1 MLREASLILL
11 GVLIHKATRF
21 ISHLLYSNQ
30 ALADDDSCN
39 DDVILS
45 QTGSPRATKYDVFLS
60 FRGED
65 IRQTFASHLYKE
77 LRNVGIHT
85 FMDHELRKGEEISP
99 VLLRTIEESEISV
112 IIFSKNYASSTWC
125 MNELVH
131 ILDCKKKFGRVVIPI
146 FYKVDPSNIRKQNGS
161 FGNGFDV
168 LKRRFKDNQEKLQ
181 KWRKALIQSTS
192 LCGLHFNSTRP
203 EFKFIEE
210 IAKDILSKLDYKSSS
225 HLERLVGISCHI
237 EDIEKLL
244 IEARIVGIW
253 GMGGS
258 GKTTLAKALFQEVKA
273 QFDSFSF
280 VENVKD
286 QLSRISSDELQR
298 NCLKELLKD
307 GDINIYDIKS
317 NSVKSRLHHKKV
329 LLILDDVDNSVIGED
344 LAQVCDWFGEGS
356 RIIITS
362 RNQQVL
368 KNASAFSTY
377 HVSNLDFHDALYLF
391 SLKAFKQHEPFEG
404 YMELSKSVVEYCQGN
419 PLALVVLG
427 CFLYGRGKAEWE
439 SALEK
444 LNEAPPKDV
453 VDVLKLS
460 FDGLD
465 DKQQNV
471 FLDMAFLVK
480 GGVRISVNVIRQIHG
495 SSVDIEISV
504 LREKSLISLDNH
516 TDCIGMHNLVMKMG
530 LEIARQ
536 QLFSCPETP
545 IRLWRHEDVYDFF
558 IRDKGIETIRYLS
571 MDLSK
576 IRRIAWRASNFRKM
590 HNLIFLKVHKSDGR
604 NPSKLTIYDN
614 LDYLPE
620 ELRFFMWEEY
630 PFSHVPLHFCS
641 ENLITLR
648 MPNSNIRQF
657 WNENQH
663 FPNLKEI
670 SLWNSKHLNALP
682 DLSHVPKIKHLFVY
696 GCAKLDQI
704 YSSTVL
710 SNLVEL
716 WAFKD
721 GPTQINIGGSMKGT
735 RSGLVMVYN
744 YLNLYKGSWNKVIM
758 KVLVCG
764 DIICGVGFKHV
775 EMPLAEIAELR
786 YLFPFVRVVGLLEGL
801 IQYDFKQH
809 YDYDYD
815 YDYHGNHWG
824 YDYDGNLWGF
834 RGGVRIKV
842 TRRGDKGGERHVMGT
857 LTRKMINDCHH
868 QTSMEAIEGGGGEE
882 EENEELMSSNAT
894 IFTRIPNIITH
905 WSLLTKLRLRKSDSI
920 LKSLSL
926 SHSLS
931 RASCKPRI
939 VATFSLHIP
948 PSAFTDPRGYFGF
961 SVEYCKFRLFKYLVI
976 QSRARHRDF
985 GFIFDYIDN

>member
-11 GVLIHKATRF
+11 GVSIHKAIRF
-21 ISHLLYSNQ
+21 ISHSLHNNQ
-30 ALADDDSCN
+30 AIADDDSSN

-45 QTGSPRATKYDVFLS
+45 HMGSPRATKYHVFLN

-65 IRQTFASHLYKE
+65 TRQTFTSHLYKE

-85 FMDHELRKGEEISP
+85 FMDNELRKGEEISP

-112 IIFSKNYASSTWC
+112 IIFSKNYACSTWC
-125 MNELVH
+125 MDELVH
-131 ILDCKKKFGRVVIPI
+131 IMDCKKKLGRVVIPI
-146 FYKVDPSNIRKQNGS
+146 FYNVDPSNIRKQNGS

-181 KWRKALIQSTS
+181 KWRNALNHSA
-192 LCGLHFNSTRP
+192 GLSGWDSNSTRP
-203 EFKFIEE
+203 ESKFVEE
-210 IAKDILSKLDYKSSS
+210 IAKDILSKLNYKSSS
-225 HLERLVGISCHI
+225 HLERLVGISSHI
-237 EDIEKLL
+237 ENIEKLL
-244 IEARIVGIW
+244 SEARIVGIW

-258 GKTTLAKALFQEVKA
+258 GKTTLAKALFQELKA
-273 QFDSFSF
+273 QFDAFSF
-280 VENVKD
+280 VENVKE

-317 NSVKSRLHHKKV
+317 NSVKSRLQHKKV
-329 LLILDDVDNSVIGED
+329 LLILDDVDNSVIVED
-344 LAQVCDWFGEGS
+344 LTKVCDWFGEGS

-368 KNASAFSTY
+368 KNASTFSTY

-427 CFLYGRGKAEWE
+427 CFLYGRGKVEWE

-471 FLDMAFLVK
+471 FLDMTFLVK
-480 GGVRISVNVIRQIHG
+480 EKVWISMNVIRQIHG

-516 TDCIGMHNLVMKMG
+516 TDGIGMHNLVMKMG
-530 LEIARQ
+530 LEISRRH
-536 QLFSCPETP
+536 LFSSPETP
-545 IRLWRHEDVYDFF
+545 IRLWRHEDIYEFF
-558 IRDKGIETIRYLS
+558 IRDKGIEAIRCLS
-571 MDLSK
+571 LNLSK
-576 IRRIAWRASNFRKM
+576 LRRRLTWRASNFQKM
-590 HNLIFLKVHKSDGR
+590 HNLIFLKVHKSDNR
-604 NPSKLTIYDN
+604 SPSKLTICDD

-620 ELRFFMWEEY
+620 ELRFFIWEEY
-630 PFSHVPLHFCS
+630 PFPHVPLHFCS
-641 ENLITLR
+641 ENLITLE

-657 WNENQH
+657 WDGNQH
-663 FPNLKEI
+663 FPNLKKI
-670 SLWNSKHLNALP
+670 LLSDSKHLNVLP
-682 DLSHVPKIKHLFVY
+682 DLSHVPKIECVDVY
-696 GCAKLDQI
+696 GCVKLDQI
-704 YSSTVL
+704 HSSIVL
-710 SNLVEL
+710 SNLVTL
-716 WAFKD
+716 WVHQD
-721 GPTQINIGGSMKGT
+721 GPRQINIGGSMKGT
-735 RSGLVMVYN
+735 RSRLVMVYN
-744 YLNLYKGSWNKVIM
+744 YLDLGKSSWNKVRM

-764 DIICGVGFKHV
+764 DIICGVRFKHV
-775 EMPLAEIAELR
+775 EMTLAEIVELR
-786 YLFPFVRVVGLLEGL
+786 YLFPFLREVALLEGP
-801 IQYDFKQH
+801 IEYGHDFRQH
-809 YDYDYD
+809 DNY
-815 YDYHGNHWG
+815 G
-824 YDYDGNLWGF
+824 YDYNHW
-834 RGGVRIKV
+834 RSMVGVRMELR
-842 TRRGDKGGERHVMGT
+842 RRGDRGGERHVVGP
-857 LTRKMINDCHH
+857 LTREMINDHHH
-868 QTSMEAIEGGGGEE
+868 QTSMEAREGGGG

-894 IFTRIPNIITH
+894 IFTRIPNNINV

-926 SHSLS
+926 SLS
-931 RASCKPRI
+931 HASYKPRL

-948 PSAFTDPRGYFGF
+948 QSAFTNPHGF
-961 SVEYCKFRLFKYLVI
+961 HDFSIQYDGGRLFRYHVGR
-976 QSRARHRDF
+976 SMARHLDYDF
-985 GFIFDYIDN
+985 RIEYSDSNFFNYH